1 MNRKAIIAG
10 VSALVMLA
18 CSSSPGWSAGWVDDW
33 IDQKVETSPGYFE
46 GQKRGYYTGGGFSAR
61 WNLQNDYLWSVTPPR
76 LKTGCGGIDAFM
88 GGFSFLDPDYLVQKL
103 QRIMSAAPAAAFDVA
118 LKVLAPQVSD
128 TIRSLESI
136 ADRLNNIQLDECKS
150 ARALVATIA
159 SPLAPQNKQGELAA
173 IQADWWQSTGGGDLW
188 TEFQQ
193 LRQADNDKPDPAA
206 ATASMTGCSTDFRS
220 VFAGGSILEQAG
232 ARVGITNADYLNLI
246 RGYVGDIFI
255 QAPNPALNINAY
267 KVVYDKP
274 CDQDKG
280 LKDLLDGTAQGKPT
294 NGACSTISDAN
305 RNLRQYVQNRL
316 SGIASRYRNRQ
327 PLSTTDQA
335 FINASPLAVGLVL
348 KTAVGE
354 QQEGAVIA
362 QLSDVTAK
370 AYAYSILTDMYA
382 KTRGIFET
390 AKNIMSTQGGP
401 AGNNATSSCRIENV
415 SESMAAVEK
424 IESRLFDLMREVQME
439 YATTVAELN
448 TIYEFVRKQQRFS
461 EEAYQSLRQ
470 RFGEGVATRVMGI

>member
-1 MNRKAIIAG
+1 M
-10 VSALVMLA
+10 
-18 CSSSPGWSAGWVDDW
+18 
-33 IDQKVETSPGYFE
+33 
-46 GQKRGYYTGGGFSAR
+46 
-61 WNLQNDYLWSVTPPR
+61 
-76 LKTGCGGIDAFM
+76 
-88 GGFSFLDPDYLVQKL
+88 
-103 QRIMSAAPAAAFDVA
+103 
-118 LKVLAPQVSD
+118 
-128 TIRSLESI
+128 
-136 ADRLNNIQLDECKS
+136 
-150 ARALVATIA
+150 
-159 SPLAPQNKQGELAA
+159 
-173 IQADWWQSTGGGDLW
+173 
-188 TEFQQ
+188 
-193 LRQADNDKPDPAA
+193 
-206 ATASMTGCSTDFRS
+206 
-220 VFAGGSILEQAG
+220 
-232 ARVGITNADYLNLI
+232 GITNADYLNLI

-255 QAPNPALNINAY
+255 QAPSPALNINAY

-354 QQEGAVIA
+354 QQEGAIIA

-382 KTRGIFET
+382 KTRGIFE
-390 AKNIMSTQGGP
+390 
-401 AGNNATSSCRIENV
+401 NV

-424 IESRLFDLMREVQME
+424 IESRLFNLMREVQTE

-461 EEAYQSLRQ
+461 DEAYQGLRQ
-470 RFGEGVATRVMGI
+470 RFGEGVASRAMNL

>member
-1 MNRKAIIAG
+1 MNRKLLAIGIW
-10 VSALVMLA
+10 ALFFLGFLP
-18 CSSSPGWSAGWVDDW
+18 SPGWCAGWVDDW

-88 GGFSFLDPDYLVQKL
+88 GGFSFMDPDYLVQKL

-136 ADRLNNIQLDECKS
+136 ADRLNNIQLNECKS
-150 ARALVATIA
+150 SRALVATIA
-159 SPLAPQNKQGELAA
+159 SPFAPQNKQGELAA

-188 TEFQQ
+188 TEFQK
-193 LRQADNDKPDPAA
+193 LRQADNDKPDPTA
-206 ATASMTGCSTDFRS
+206 ATASMAGCSADFRS
-220 VFAGGSILEQAG
+220 VFTGGSILEQAG
-232 ARVGITNADYLNLI
+232 ARVGVTSADYLNLI

-294 NGACSTISDAN
+294 NGACTTISDAN
-305 RNLRQYVQNRL
+305 RNLRRYVQNRL
-316 SGIASRYRNRQ
+316 SAIAARYRNRQ
-327 PLSTTDQA
+327 PLSPADQA

-390 AKNIMSTQGGP
+390 AKNIMSTQSGP

-424 IESRLFDLMREVQME
+424 IENRLFDLMREVQTE

-461 EEAYQSLRQ
+461 EQAYQSLRQ
-470 RFGEGVATRVMGI
+470 RFGEGVASRAMNL